1 MFVCKKATCYNIHI
15 EGIGLCSVIDKLM
28 KILNVVYVIILIFA
42 IMVLLYSLYVGYYIG
57 AKKLILIII
66 QFVAVGLL
74 CSYL

>member
-1 MFVCKKATCYNIHI
+1 M
-15 EGIGLCSVIDKLM
+15 IDKLM